1 MRPCL
6 PCAVLAVIASCKRDA
21 PVALPVDAALA
32 TPADAAPEVV
42 THASM
47 IADGGPGVTAVE
59 AIDGDALRKR
69 HAPRLRTPAP
79 VTILRGA
86 SARDLGERICQS
98 VVPQK
103 PQDTPILIKPNIGGF
118 DWFKDRAKS
127 GGDDGIKG
135 RITDPEFTR
144 GIVRCLKARGMTK
157 ITIAE
162 GWGATYKD
170 WERLVKV
177 SGYEVMAREEGVPLV
192 ALDDDGVF
200 DVQEGT
206 PGKPLGVRGMEKTH
220 VPTLLVPKLLAD
232 VLDHGLFISAPKVK
246 AHRFGVVSMSVKGVQ
261 GTIML
266 SDASP
271 AFRQKWRMHIELNK
285 YLKERPKKDDRALY
299 VSALETFAER
309 IADVLEVETPDV
321 VLADGAPMMAGDGFQ
336 KLFPSEELVAIGG
349 VNPVLVDRVG
359 AQLLG
364 LWDNDDLARELGGH
378 RTSPLIE
385 AAAKRFGLDLASPVA
400 VGDGAA
406 LLHEPRPTHFYGLA
420 PFVIEGSET
429 ERPQVHAAR
438 VDGDPPKVDGRGD
451 DAAWA
456 SANEVAWDTD
466 FAGRNTGIVTR
477 ARFVWKKDA
486 LYMLWELAS
495 AGLHAD
501 PSRPL
506 DQERP
511 KLYEEDCVELFFTPD
526 VRKPSH
532 YYEVELGP
540 LGHFFDIDVDSEAK
554 KSDTSW
560 SSGVK
565 VATTR
570 DAAAHTASIEAVL
583 SSPDVTRAL
592 APNARLRLGLY
603 RMEGASPR
611 SYLAWSPPK
620 TEKPN
625 FHVPSAFGTLVVDP

>member
-1 MRPCL
+1 
-6 PCAVLAVIASCKRDA
+6 
-21 PVALPVDAALA
+21 
-32 TPADAAPEVV
+32 
-42 THASM
+42 
-47 IADGGPGVTAVE
+47 
-59 AIDGDALRKR
+59 
-69 HAPRLRTPAP
+69 
-79 VTILRGA
+79 
-86 SARDLGERICQS
+86 
-98 VVPQK
+98 
-103 PQDTPILIKPNIGGF
+103 
-118 DWFKDRAKS
+118 
-127 GGDDGIKG
+127 
-135 RITDPEFTR
+135 
-144 GIVRCLKARGMTK
+144 
-157 ITIAE
+157 
-162 GWGATYKD
+162 
-170 WERLVKV
+170 
-177 SGYEVMAREEGVPLV
+177 
-192 ALDDDGVF
+192 
-200 DVQEGT
+200 
-206 PGKPLGVRGMEKTH
+206 MEKTH

-299 VSALETFAER
+299 VSSLETFAER

-321 VLADGAPMMAGDGFQ
+321 VLADGAPMMSGDGFQ
-336 KLFPSEELVAIGG
+336 KLFPSDELVAIGG

-364 LWDNDDLARELGGH
+364 LWDNEDLAREIGGH
-378 RTSPLIE
+378 KTSPLIE
-385 AAAKRFGLDLASPVA
+385 AAAKRFGLDLTAPIVN
-400 VGDGAA
+400 GDGAP
-406 LLHEPRPTHFYGLA
+406 LLNGPRPTRFYGMA
-420 PFVIEGSET
+420 PFVIESGDK
-429 ERPQVHAAR
+429 ERPTMHAAK
-438 VDGDPPKVDGRGD
+438 VEGDPPKIDGKGD

-456 SANEVAWDTD
+456 SASEAAWDTD
-466 FAGRNTGIVTR
+466 YAGRNTGIVTR

-501 PSRPL
+501 ASRPV

-526 VRKPSH
+526 AKKPSH

-540 LGHFFDIDVDSEAK
+540 LGHWFDIDVDNDTK
-554 KSDTSW
+554 KSDTAW

-565 VATTR
+565 VATTH
-570 DAAAHTASIEAVL
+570 DAAAHTAVIEAVL
-583 SSPDVTRAL
+583 TSPDVTRAL
-592 APNARLRLGLY
+592 QPNARLRLGLY